1 MLSPINRKISE
12 LATNAAYSHTVLMVT
27 RVTGLMVRRRP
38 RLPSTMAAVTQ
49 ATTPDMPSACP
60 ARNEP

>member
-1 MLSPINRKISE
+1 MK
-12 LATNAAYSHTVLMVT
+12 AAYSQTVSMVT

-49 ATTPDMPSACP
+49 ATTPDMPSAWP
-60 ARNEP
+60 SRNEP